1 MELLKEVAPNTK
13 RVAIIFNPQ
22 HFDDEL
28 TYARKG
34 AESLGIDA
42 TAHPIKNTGELD
54 AALRAVGANQANS
67 LCVIPSRLTR
77 IAAEKIAQYGLEQRL
92 PVIAAWRE
100 FATSG
105 ALLSYGLSLVF
116 EAKRVAGYVQKV
128 LNGAK
133 PADIPIEQPVK
144 FELVV
149 NLRTAR
155 SIGLSIPREFLLRA
169 DHLIE

>member
-1 MELLKEVAPNTK
+1 VDARANTENKHEPRMELLKEVAPNTK

-67 LCVIPSRLTR
+67 LFVIPSRLTR
-77 IAAEKIAQYGLEQRL
+77 IVAPISFPHVRFGSC
-92 PVIAAWRE
+92 VD
-100 FATSG
+100 G
-105 ALLSYGLSLVF
+105 AL
-116 EAKRVAGYVQKV
+116 A
-128 LNGAK
+128 
-133 PADIPIEQPVK
+133 
-144 FELVV
+144 
-149 NLRTAR
+149 RT
-155 SIGLSIPREFLLRA
+155 F
-169 DHLIE
+169 